1 MDIPL
6 PPTARYSV
14 PRYIELDPSRGATN
28 YEREKADIPSY
39 PGVPSSTTKH
49 FPVLVIICHFIFYFY
64 FFHTPLCLFVCLSFS
79 LSLSHTFTLQ
89 LTLSFTLFHFLP
101 FPLSFISAY
110 FSLFAATGSA
120 ITRSTCFPPRQV
132 LPFT

>member
-64 FFHTPLCLFVCLSFS
+64 FFHTPLCLFVGLSFS
-79 LSLSHTFTLQ
+79 LSHIHSPAHSLIHSLPF
-89 LTLSFTLFHFLP
+89 SPISTLF
-101 FPLSFISAY
+101 FISAY

-120 ITRSTCFPPRQV
+120 IARSTCFPPRQV